1 MKPYYIISVLI
12 LLLSSCVKKFEAPV
26 PDTRWQKFDSAVAMP
41 LLYHTRQKMEG
52 IYSIVEGAGEFGALA
67 AIKWS
72 YKATGTDTSFFI
84 SLFCENE
91 VSYFICEAR
100 RLDTNILLN
109 GYWRKMLNTETGKGR
124 FTISQKNGAKHLLS
138 LAALNSS
145 DSIIIEGN
153 FGSGTAIPD
162 KTIKLK
168 YLRPLYKATPLQ
180 ILAHRGGGRN
190 ADLLPASEN
199 SVEIIKQASQFGASG
214 VEIDVRLTSDGIP
227 VLYHDAAL
235 NERLIQKNGMVGPIE
250 NYSYPQ
256 LNTLVRLLKG
266 EHIPTLREALNTI
279 VYNTPLRFVWLDTK
293 YDGSLQVVR
302 DLQKEFINKSVAN
315 GRPVDIVIGIPDRTA
330 LNNLLHLS
338 DYRSTP
344 SLCELSPEDVLT
356 SNATIWAPRWTL
368 GIQNEEVAK
377 MHTQGR
383 RAFVWTLD
391 VPGSIA
397 SFIKEGNFD
406 GILSNYPSAVAFYYY
421 ARQ

>member
-1 MKPYYIISVLI
+1 M
-12 LLLSSCVKKFEAPV
+12 LLAASCVKKFEAPV
-26 PDTRWQKFDSAVAMP
+26 PDTGWQKFDSAIATP
-41 LLYHTRQKMEG
+41 LSYNTRQKMEG
-52 IYSIVEGAGEFGALA
+52 MYTIVDGADQFGELA

-72 YKATGTDTSFFI
+72 YTVNGLDTSFYI
-84 SLFCENE
+84 SLFCEKE

-138 LAALNSS
+138 PAAFNNT
-145 DSIIIEGN
+145 DSIVIQGN
-153 FGSGTAIPD
+153 FGAGTEMAD
-162 KTIKLK
+162 KTIQLK

-199 SVEIIKQASQFGASG
+199 SAEIIKLASRFGATG
-214 VEIDVRLTSDGIP
+214 VEIDVRLTSDGVP
-227 VLYHDAAL
+227 VIYHDAAL

-250 NYSYPQ
+250 NYSYTQ

-266 EHIPTLREALNTI
+266 EHIPTLREALHTI

-293 YDGSLQVVR
+293 YDGPMQVMK
-302 DLQKEFINKSVAN
+302 DLQREFINKSFVN
-315 GRPVDIVIGIPDRTA
+315 GRPVDIVIGIPDKAA
-330 LNNLLHLS
+330 LNNLLHLP

-344 SLCELSPEDVLT
+344 SLCELSPEDVET
-356 SNATIWAPRWTL
+356 TNARIWAPRWTL
-368 GIQNEEVAK
+368 GTQNEEVAK
-377 MHTQGR
+377 MHAQGR

-391 VPGSIA
+391 VPGSIS

-406 GILSNYPSAVAFYYY
+406 GILSNYPSAVAFYHY
-421 ARQ
+421 ARK